1 MGFMYNTIS
10 FYILQGSLI
19 QYTNTDEDDP
29 PPPPP
34 PLSSDG
40 SDAQVRPARRRV
52 VSMDSEADERA
63 PARVRKPR
71 RQLSEI
77 EEDSS
82 ITRARRQSMSAGGPT
97 LPKPIT
103 VVKGMD
109 PFVAMLPR
117 AHRVLKYRTIFTKL
131 DVENKGNLS
140 LPQVEVIKSD
150 CLFIVSIITLP
161 FCKASFLIIMNIAFC
176 KHNLDTLINKRTCVF
191 NSYHSSFYNF
201 KHDNYRRVYEC

>member
-1 MGFMYNTIS
+1 MSVDWSPQSNSKSRANSTDSDDGIPKARNPLSRITA
-10 FYILQGSLI
+10 YI
-19 QYTNTDEDDP
+19 TEDEDDPP

-150 CLFIVSIITLP
+150 LSIHRIYYYPP
-161 FCKASFLIIMNIAFC
+161 FL
-176 KHNLDTLINKRTCVF
+176 
-191 NSYHSSFYNF
+191 
-201 KHDNYRRVYEC
+201 